1 MKHNDMDWNNFKVE
15 PDDGMFEKIAHRL
28 RVRRAWRIAGVG
40 ATVAF
45 VAVALLLLAPDRAGN
60 NVSSVNQAAVAEA
73 PAMSQ
78 DMVEQQVVTNSE
90 VLQGMRQQ
98 TVVAPQQSL
107 MVQGDEIGNDARTWN
122 LEPGTWNL
130 EPSSLSDETDM
141 ADILPRTSLEVKPI
155 VEQQMMVCT
164 PVLLATVNDS
174 VKPDIVIETPDASP
188 KSGEP
193 QPEPYHEDNLI
204 WVPNIIIPNGDIDE
218 NRYFRII
225 TSSPVTDFN
234 IHIYNRGGR
243 LLFDSNDPSFTWNAT
258 HNGMPL
264 PQGAYVYVATFRD
277 SDGTPRQQTGT
288 VTVVR

>member
-1 MKHNDMDWNNFKVE
+1 MDWKEFKVE
-15 PDDGMFEKIAHRL
+15 PQDGTFDKIQHRL
-28 RVRRAWRIAGVG
+28 RLRRAWRIGGIGVG
-40 ATVAF
+40 VAL
-45 VAVALLLLAPDRAGN
+45 VAVAVLLLAPMGADN
-60 NVSSVNQAAVAEA
+60 NVSSVNQAARAEA
-73 PAMSQ
+73 PASSL
-78 DMVEQQVVTNSE
+78 DVVRQQVVTKPE
-90 VLQGMRQQ
+90 VQQSMQQQ
-98 TVVAPQQSL
+98 TVVAEAPRQSL
-107 MVQGDEIGNDARTWN
+107 MVQNDEIGKDSRTWN

-130 EPSSLSDETDM
+130 EPSSVNDETDM
-141 ADILPRTSLEVKPI
+141 ANILPRTSLEVKPI

-164 PVLLATVNDS
+164 PVPLPTVNDS
-174 VKPDIVIETPDASP
+174 VKPDIVIETPDP

-204 WVPNIIIPNGDIDE
+204 WLPNIIIPNGDIDE

-225 TSSPVTDFN
+225 TSSPVTEFN